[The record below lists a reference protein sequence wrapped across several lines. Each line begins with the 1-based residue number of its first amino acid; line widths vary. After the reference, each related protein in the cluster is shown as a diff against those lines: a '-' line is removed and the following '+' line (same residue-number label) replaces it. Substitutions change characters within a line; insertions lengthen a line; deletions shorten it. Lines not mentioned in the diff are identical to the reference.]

1 MTSLCFIQTM
11 NLLNKEVIMTFR
23 PLAFVLVCTSLFLF
37 ASGCRSQ
44 RAAQSAAAVSAHHQ
58 LDVLIEEGQ
67 PADMQERQYRYR
79 LELRNY
85 MERELP
91 RRFARYGFAARI
103 IRQRTEY
110 AGAAGGRSL
119 LVVRYDSY
127 NPGSA
132 GARIAFGFG
141 AGAASL
147 DMSMALYQGD
157 APVLSWK
164 DGCGTSGHWSRII
177 NKLDDNM
184 GKKLQ
189 AFYQQR

>member
-1 MTSLCFIQTM
+1 M
-11 NLLNKEVIMTFR
+11 NLLNKEVLMNVR
-23 PLAFVLVCTSLFLF
+23 PLTFAVVCTSLFLL
-37 ASGCRSQ
+37 ASGCHSP
-44 RAAQSAAAVSAHHQ
+44 RAARSAAAVSAQHQ
-58 LDVLIEEGQ
+58 LDVLIEEGS

-91 RRFARYGFAARI
+91 RRFSRYGLAARI
-103 IRQRTEY
+103 IRQRSEY
-110 AGAAGGRSL
+110 AGAAGGRHL
-119 LVVRYDSY
+119 LVVHYDAY

-132 GARIAFGFG
+132 GARIAVGFG

-147 DMSMALYQGD
+147 DMSMTLYQGE
-157 APVLSWK
+157 APALSWK